1 MSLSPALSRRLI
13 AAAVLLLAVL
23 PVLMV
28 AVPPLLDYPNH
39 MVRFWLLSGAADTAP
54 LSRFFAID
62 WGQTATNIGMDALAA
77 VLGHLFP
84 AEITGRIVLGL
95 SALLPPAGTVLL
107 SRQVHGRWSWWQP
120 MLFLL
125 AWPLVLLTGFM
136 SFQLALGTALFC
148 AILDEK
154 LKDQPPWT
162 SLARRTAQVVAVVL
176 VHPFGALL
184 YLALALGLASGRD
197 LGPLRRKPSWQGLGR
212 LAVTT
217 NLPFGLAAILIVLRL
232 ALAGGAPDSGFPE
245 FIWQDGFW
253 QSLAPAHIAAMLI
266 EPLRSYNLPFDIVCL
281 VLLILPVAASVVRRR
296 LDIHWGLL
304 LAGAG
309 FLLLGLFGPQDISST
324 SLVDLRFLTM
334 ALFVLGAAV
343 LPETIEDRR
352 LAVALPL
359 AVVAIV
365 GARGLWMG
373 GIWQARQADIASVQN
388 ALAPVPAG
396 ARVMPMMLPADDVR
410 EPQGRYLGDITPA
423 FEHLPSLAVLYRHA
437 YVPTL
442 FAQAGKQPLS
452 VREPFNEDNEPS
464 GGVLGSPDDVASN
477 NGHAAAYLPHWRNEF
492 DYVLMINADVGTATA
507 PPGTCLV
514 TDQGFARL
522 YRVSPAC

>member
-1 MSLSPALSRRLI
+1 MPLFPVLSRRLV
-13 AAAVLLLAVL
+13 ALAVLFLAVL
-23 PVLMV
+23 PVLMA

-54 LSRFFAID
+54 LSRFFVVD
-62 WGQTATNIGMDALAA
+62 WGQTATNIGMDAFGAI
-77 VLGHLFP
+77 LGRLFP
-84 AEITGRIVLGL
+84 AEATGRIVLGL
-95 SALLPPAGTVLL
+95 SALLPPAGAAVL
-107 SRQVHGRWSWWQP
+107 SRRIHGRWSWWHA

-136 SFQLALGTALFC
+136 SFQLALGAALFC
-148 AILDEK
+148 AVLDED
-154 LKDQPPWT
+154 LKDQPGPA

-176 VHPFGALL
+176 IHPFGALL
-184 YLALALGLASGRD
+184 YLALVLGLAADRD
-197 LGPLRRKPSWQGLGR
+197 LGPLRKKPSWQGLGR
-212 LAVTT
+212 LALVS
-217 NLPFGLAAILIVLRL
+217 NLPFVLGAALIAVRI
-232 ALAGGAPDSGFPE
+232 AVAGGAPDSGFPE

-253 QSLAPAHIAAMLI
+253 QSFMPGHILSMLI
-266 EPLRSYNLPFDIVCL
+266 EPVRSYNLLFDGACL
-281 VLLILPVAASVVRRR
+281 ILLILPVAVSAIRCR

-309 FLLLGLFGPQDISST
+309 FLLLGLLGPQDISST

-334 ALFVLGAAV
+334 ALFVLGVAV
-343 LPETIEDRR
+343 LPEAIGDRR
-352 LAVALPL
+352 LAIVLPL
-359 AVVAIV
+359 LAVAVIA
-365 GARGLWMG
+365 ARGLWMG
-373 GIWQARQADIASVQN
+373 EIWQARQADIASVQR
-388 ALAPVPAG
+388 ALKPVPAG
-396 ARVMPMMLPADDVR
+396 ARVMPMMLPPTDT

-423 FEHLPSLAVLYRHA
+423 FEHLPSLAVLYAHA

-442 FAQAGKQPLS
+442 FAQEGKQPLS

-464 GGVLGSPDDVASN
+464 GGVLGSPADVATN

-492 DYVLMINADVGTATA
+492 DYVLMINADMGRASA

-522 YRVSPAC
+522 YRVARAC

>member
-1 MSLSPALSRRLI
+1 MPKSVFPRLI
-13 AAAVLLLAVL
+13 AAAALIFAAL

-28 AVPPLLDYPNH
+28 TMPPLLDYPNH

-54 LSRFFAID
+54 LSTFFAVD
-62 WGQTATNIGMDALAA
+62 WSRTATNIGMDLLATI
-77 VLGHLFP
+77 LGHLFP

-95 SALLPPAGTVLL
+95 SALLPPAAAAVL
-107 SRQVHGRWSWWQP
+107 SRQIHGRWSWWHP

-136 SFQLALGTALFC
+136 SFQLALGAALVC

-154 LKDQPPWT
+154 LKDQRPLL
-162 SLARRTAQVVAVVL
+162 SLARRTAQVIGVVL

-184 YLALALGLASGRD
+184 YLALALGLAAGRD
-197 LGPLRRKPSWQGLGR
+197 LRPLRTKGLAH

-217 NLPFGLAAILIVLRL
+217 NLPFVLGALVIIARL
-232 ALAGGAPDSGFPE
+232 AVAGGAPDSGFPE
-245 FIWQDGFW
+245 FIWQDGVW
-253 QSLAPAHIAAMLI
+253 QSLMPGHILAMLV
-266 EPLRSYNLPFDIVCL
+266 EPLRSYSLPFDIACL
-281 VLLILPVAASVVRRR
+281 ALLAMPVVVSAIRRR
-296 LDIHWGLL
+296 LDLHMGLV
-304 LAGAG
+304 LAGTG
-309 FLLLGLFGPQDISST
+309 FLILGLFGPQDIGST

-334 ALFVLGAAV
+334 TLFVLGVAV

-352 LAVALPL
+352 LAIALPL
-359 AVVAIV
+359 AALCIV

-373 GIWQARQADIASVQN
+373 RIWQARQADIVAVER
-388 ALAPVPAG
+388 ALKPIPAG
-396 ARVMPMMLPADDVR
+396 ARVMPMMLEPTDT
-410 EPQGRYLGDITPA
+410 EPQGRTLGDITPA
-423 FEHLPSLAVLYRHA
+423 FEHLPSLAVLYAHA

-452 VREPFNEDNEPS
+452 VRAPFDEDNEPS
-464 GGVLGSPDDVASN
+464 GGVLAGPEDVAAD
-477 NGHAAAYLPHWRNEF
+477 NGHVAGYLPHWHDEF
-492 DYVLMINADVGTATA
+492 DYVLMINADVAKGSA

-522 YRVSPAC
+522 YRVGPTC